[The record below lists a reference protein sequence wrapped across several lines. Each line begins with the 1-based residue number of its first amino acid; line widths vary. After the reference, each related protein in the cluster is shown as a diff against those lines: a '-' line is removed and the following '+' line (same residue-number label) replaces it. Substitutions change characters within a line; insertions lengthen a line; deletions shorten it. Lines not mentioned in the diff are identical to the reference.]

1 VGKKSTLASPEKSRT
16 RGSRLGFRVDAKT
29 NKLVERAAV
38 LERRSSSDF
47 CSTALIQAAYA
58 TVTRHETLVLSDS
71 DREVFFDALIHLPKP
86 NAHLKRAFRSVRK
99 RIAS

>member
-1 VGKKSTLASPEKSRT
+1 
-16 RGSRLGFRVDAKT
+16 
-29 NKLVERAAV
+29 
-38 LERRSSSDF
+38 
-47 CSTALIQAAYA
+47 LIQAAYA

-86 NAHLKRAFRSVRK
+86 NARLKRAFRSVRK